1 MNVSPAAST
10 PNFESSLLLE
20 LEDSPNLFSNSIN
33 NSSCLSKSEKS
44 PLHSLLSKRSQDLK
58 LNDESGDLSLFE
70 EKKRSEDI
78 LTAKANLEQMEEKGE
93 KSKSERNDEII
104 KGEKSKSPVDDDKDM
119 FENESENLLSSDDIK
134 GRDTPNQNNFDDN
147 ENVLEPIAGPSKT
160 SEESLTQ
167 KAILATDSLKSFLDI
182 SDEAS
187 LIEEQIKIAKQIE
200 QEKKDMEM
208 ARKLQLQLD
217 KESRSVDRR
226 KGSENGYSFR
236 VATPKSVTSNKKRR
250 RNSSGKKDKSQ
261 MSIQD
266 SFKRTKLNFKESD
279 ELAE

>member
-1 MNVSPAAST
+1 MNASPAASAS
-10 PNFESSLLLE
+10 NFESSLLLE
-20 LEDSPNLFSNSIN
+20 LEDSPNLFTNSIN
-33 NSSCLSKSEKS
+33 SSCKFKSDKS
-44 PLHSLLSKRSQDLK
+44 PLHSPLSRNSHDLK
-58 LNDESGDLSLFE
+58 LNDESGDLYLFE
-70 EKKRSEDI
+70 EKKSSEDI
-78 LTAKANLEQMEEKGE
+78 LTAKANLEQTEEKGE
-93 KSKSERNDEII
+93 KSKYVRNKENIME
-104 KGEKSKSPVDDDKDM
+104 EKPKSPVDDDKDM
-119 FENESENLLSSDDIK
+119 FENESENLMSSDEIK
-134 GRDTPNQNNFDDN
+134 GRDTPNENNFDDN

-236 VATPKSVTSNKKRR
+236 VATPKSVSSNKKRR
-250 RNSSGKKDKSQ
+250 RNSSGKKDKNQ

-279 ELAE
+279 EVAE